1 VPMEAIRI
9 AEADTA
15 IVPDSGPSVAS
26 RTTLMVGNAI
36 IDAAEKLRRTM
47 AEVAAALLDVRA
59 GEIAFVD
66 GRVGTPERSVPFA
79 DVAFE
84 CWKRNVN
91 MAADG
96 WYAAPV
102 TTFDENGQ
110 GDAYAVFSYATQVAE
125 VEVDTETGQVRLLR
139 VTAVH
144 DVGRV
149 LNPLTLEGQIQGGVL
164 QGVGMALYEKMVTDG
179 GRIVTPDFGTY
190 IIPTAMD
197 APRIEAHFVEDPY
210 SKGPFG
216 AKGVGETP
224 AMPGAVAVA
233 NAVAHALGVRF
244 YELPLTAEVVKR
256 ALLEKE

>member
-1 VPMEAIRI
+1 MEAIRI

-47 AEVAAALLDVRA
+47 AEVAAAMLGVRS

-79 DVAFE
+79 DVALE
-84 CWKRNVN
+84 CWRRNVN

-125 VEVDTETGQVRLLR
+125 VEVDTETGQVRLVR
-139 VTAVH
+139 ITAVH
-144 DVGRV
+144 DVGRI
-149 LNPLTLEGQIQGGVL
+149 LNPMTLEGQIQGGVL
-164 QGVGMALYEKMVTDG
+164 QGAGMALYEKMVTDG
-179 GRIVTPDFGTY
+179 GRIVTPDFSTY

-197 APRIEAHFVEDPY
+197 VPRIEAHFVEDPY
-210 SKGPFG
+210 SRGPFG

-224 AMPGAVAVA
+224 AMPGAVAIA
-233 NAVAHALGVRF
+233 NAVADALGVRF
-244 YELPLTAEVVKR
+244 YELPITAEAVKR